1 MLAHLK
7 NYTRFVCT
15 TIHSALF
22 LSCINRFVFVWTLNL
37 FLQHICIC
45 FIWSTD
51 RGIWLSWWYDN
62 LTMAPYTCSPFSF
75 FLLFSCFS
83 CFPVFLF
90 FYLFVF
96 RCCHLYSDKEVAFQS
111 DGGYLQAE
119 HSSVFSVQFAGC
131 TLFSVLLHSLPCTIH
146 CTLYYG
152 RKHSKTQE
160 GTE

>member
-1 MLAHLK
+1 M
-7 NYTRFVCT
+7 
-15 TIHSALF
+15 F
-22 LSCINRFVFVWTLNL
+22 LCGL
-37 FLQHICIC
+37 CIC
-45 FIWSTD
+45 FFSISVFA
-51 RGIWLSWWYDN
+51 LSGVQTEEYDF
-62 LTMAPYTCSPFSF
+62 LHGMVMSPWHHIHAHHFVLF
-75 FLLFSCFS
+75 PVFLFSSFPVFLFS

-90 FYLFVF
+90 SYLFVF
-96 RCCHLYSDKEVAFQS
+96 CCCHLYSDKEVAFQS